1 MNLRALR
8 DGLKYLLDRPR
19 WQEQDYD
26 RAIEI
31 ADRLNAHATRDQIA
45 AHERRLG
52 KIRAKAIT
60 NGVGLPAM
68 KDIQL
73 MREVEQSRE
82 MGNVK
87 RVDEVWREARRR
99 QWPSDVM
106 RSVFDDDAA

>member
-52 KIRAKAIT
+52 KIRAKAVA

-68 KDIQL
+68 RDIQ
-73 MREVEQSRE
+73 MVREVEQARQA
-82 MGNVK
+82 GDVK
-87 RVDEVWREARRR
+87 RVDEIWREARRR
-99 QWPSDVM
+99 KWSQSLM
-106 RSVFDDDAA
+106 IEAFEG

>member
-1 MNLRALR
+1 MTTRALR
-8 DGLKYLLDRPR
+8 DALKWLLDRAR
-19 WQEQDYD
+19 WTEPDYE
-26 RAIEI
+26 RAMDI
-31 ADRLNAHATRDQIA
+31 ADKLNEHATRDQIA

-73 MREVEQSRE
+73 MREAAQERE
-82 MGNVK
+82 MGNLK